1 MVQSAAVEVDQ
12 SHCSYRIVTSYH
24 KDNYLNMISKKLF
37 TVALSLFGA
46 ELASAFSTSR
56 PSPIFP
62 SEQFSSISLSMA
74 KGGRGGLDVGGTG
87 GPKPKPL
94 GGNSNNS
101 DDSSPIP
108 KKGKWSPVS
117 GLPSLKAL
125 PQEEGVVK
133 LVDTLVPALINKQTN
148 PTGAVSIVNY
158 MGTTYCFSSSC
169 SSCKI
174 PVTQARV
181 LPPNEETGNKDPRLQ
196 CDFCGATYNLRTGEP
211 VKKEGGKLLGFLFS
225 KSENV
230 PLPVYALGEQG
241 GKVFINVP

>member
-1 MVQSAAVEVDQ
+1 MVQSAAVEEDQ
-12 SHCSYRIVTSYH
+12 SHPRHRIVTRNNTYNH
-24 KDNYLNMISKKLF
+24 LNMISKTLF
-37 TVALSLFGA
+37 TVALSLFGT
-46 ELASAFSTSR
+46 ELATAFGTSR
-56 PSPIFP
+56 PSSILP
-62 SEQFSSISLSMA
+62 SEQFLSTSLSMA

-101 DDSSPIP
+101 DDSSPTP

-133 LVDTLVPALINKQTN
+133 LVDTMVPALINKQTN

-174 PVTQARV
+174 PLTKAQV

-225 KSENV
+225 KSETV

>member
-1 MVQSAAVEVDQ
+1 
-12 SHCSYRIVTSYH
+12 
-24 KDNYLNMISKKLF
+24 MISKTLLI
-37 TVALSLFGA
+37 VALSLFRA
-46 ELASAFSTSR
+46 DTAAAFGTSR
-56 PSPIFP
+56 PLTLFQ
-62 SEQFSSISLSMA
+62 SEQRTTPALSMA

-94 GGNSNNS
+94 GGNSNDNPG
-101 DDSSPIP
+101 DSSPIP
-108 KKGKWSPVS
+108 KKGKWAAVS
-117 GLPSLKAL
+117 GLPSLKSL

-133 LVDTLVPALINKQTN
+133 LVDTMVPALMNKQTN

-174 PVTQARV
+174 PLTKAQV
-181 LPPNEETGNKDPRLQ
+181 LPPNEDTGNKDPRLQ

-225 KSENV
+225 KSESV